1 MTITKF
7 EMAIAKSR
15 LRPEFKTATKFKT
28 ILKGKLDMVGCN
40 YCIYSIIM
48 TIWHCVII
56 VYASTPVGAWERRMQ
71 HEFCKCRKDMEGGRF
86 WPHSENKHGMLCLK
100 RYHNFF
106 SASSILLEQ
115 PVQITVKIDIVS
127 EKTKAFCF
135 THLSLTSD
143 HTTWIW
149 VSWAKFRNFDFTLRL
164 IPSNWPMFSKWKRKK
179 NQTNRKKTRPS
190 RPIRFDVLIVERMRY
205 PTDRPTNRPTD
216 LRSGL

>member
-7 EMAIAKSR
+7 EMAKAKSR

-164 IPSNWPMFSKWKRKK
+164 IPSNWPMFSKCGCK
-179 NQTNRKKTRPS
+179 NKQMPLVKTYIFP
-190 RPIRFDVLIVERMRY
+190 L
-205 PTDRPTNRPTD
+205 
-216 LRSGL
+216 

>member
-1 MTITKF
+1 
-7 EMAIAKSR
+7 
-15 LRPEFKTATKFKT
+15 
-28 ILKGKLDMVGCN
+28 
-40 YCIYSIIM
+40 M

-164 IPSNWPMFSKWKRKK
+164 IPSNWPMFSKWSGKICFFQCFSKGLNWNQAKK
-179 NQTNRKKTRPS
+179 VTLIHFWHLKWMTMDKTALTNQMGA
-190 RPIRFDVLIVERMRY
+190 LI
-205 PTDRPTNRPTD
+205 
-216 LRSGL
+216 GG